1 MVGGA
6 GGEPTGPRGASGIM
20 TAPDLVNLSALIDD
34 AKCFALVRQQRWP
47 EGVRCPACGG
57 ASVVR
62 DGCDDRQVHRQR
74 YRCKSCAGRFDDL
87 TGTVLAG
94 HHQPLRV
101 WVLCLYFMGLNL
113 SNRQIAQELGLDG
126 SDVQAMTEQLRHGLA
141 AKSAP
146 VQLEGEVEIDEVYVV
161 AGHKGQPAAV
171 AKRGG
176 LDAAADWRER
186 RAAARWRRTNPL
198 SSA

>member
-1 MVGGA
+1 MA
-6 GGEPTGPRGASGIM
+6 
-20 TAPDLVNLSALIDD
+20 APDLVNLSALIDD
-34 AKCFALVRQQRWP
+34 AKCFALVRQHRWP
-47 EGVRCPACGG
+47 DGVRCPACGG

-62 DGCDDRQVHRQR
+62 DGCDDRQAHRQAHRQR
-74 YRCKSCAGRFDDL
+74 YRCKACAGRFDDL

-113 SNRQIAQELGLDG
+113 STRQIAQELGLDG
-126 SDVQAMTEQLRHGLA
+126 SDVQAMAERLRRGLVTKA
-141 AKSAP
+141 PP

-171 AKRGG
+171 AKRGVWDG
-176 LDAAADWRER
+176 AAG
-186 RAAARWRRTNPL
+186 
-198 SSA
+198 

>member
-1 MVGGA
+1 MA
-6 GGEPTGPRGASGIM
+6 
-20 TAPDLVNLSALIDD
+20 APDLVNLSAVIDD
-34 AKCFALVRQQRWP
+34 AKCFAFVRQHRWP

-62 DGCDDRQVHRQR
+62 DGCDDRQAHRQAHRQR
-74 YRCKSCAGRFDDL
+74 YRCKACAGRFDDL

-113 SNRQIAQELGLDG
+113 STRQIAQELGLDG
-126 SDVQAMTEQLRHGLA
+126 SDVQAMAERLRRGLVTKA
-141 AKSAP
+141 PP

-171 AKRGG
+171 AKRGVWDG
-176 LDAAADWRER
+176 AAG
-186 RAAARWRRTNPL
+186 
-198 SSA
+198 

>member
-1 MVGGA
+1 V
-6 GGEPTGPRGASGIM
+6 

-34 AKCFALVRQQRWP
+34 AKCFALVRQHRWP
-47 EGVRCPACGG
+47 EGVRCPVCGRG
-57 ASVVR
+57 SVVR
-62 DGCDDRQVHRQR
+62 DGFDETQAHRQR
-74 YRCKSCAGRFDDL
+74 YRCKACARRFDDL

-126 SDVQAMTEQLRHGLA
+126 SDVQAMTEQLRRGLV
-141 AKSAP
+141 AKTPP
-146 VQLEGEVEIDEVYVV
+146 VRLEGEVEIDEVYVV

-176 LDAAADWRER
+176 LGAAADWRER
-186 RAAARWRRTNPL
+186 RAAAHWRRTSRR